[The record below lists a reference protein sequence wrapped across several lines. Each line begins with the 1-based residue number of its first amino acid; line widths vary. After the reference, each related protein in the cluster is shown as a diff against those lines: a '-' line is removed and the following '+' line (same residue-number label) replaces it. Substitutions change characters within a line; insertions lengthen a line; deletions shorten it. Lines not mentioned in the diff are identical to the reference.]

1 MPHHRRRSAAGL
13 TLALLLLAAVR
24 PAAGQDAAPPV
35 TLTPP
40 RVTHFVEA
48 PRPEGAGPEGAAVEL
63 ELTIAADGTLT
74 DAKVVGSASV
84 GGGWDAAALAAVQ
97 QFTFEPARKGD
108 KAVPARIRYR
118 YTFDPVAP
126 PPPPEPAPEADGG
139 APATESVPQADAGTP
154 PPSPEAPL
162 PSFGATASVAAP
174 PREVTKHTLNPAE
187 LTLAAGTRGDA
198 LRVVELLPGVARSPG
213 LNGFLVIRGAGPQD
227 SQVYFEGGPVDRLY
241 HFGGIT
247 SFTQARLLERI
258 DLYPGNFSAR
268 YGRKIGGVVDVG
280 IRDPRR
286 DGYHGMLDINMIDAS
301 FLAEGPVG
309 ERGAIAIAAKRSYVD
324 LWLERALPADAGIT
338 AAPVYSDY
346 QILYTYR
353 AESGSK
359 LRVML
364 FGSDDSFKL
373 SIPAPVD
380 GDPAIKGSFS
390 QATSFHRL
398 QATWK
403 QALGE
408 RIEQELTAGI
418 GTLAFGNAIGAYAL
432 DVSGFDAFARLEWRW
447 RVTDAVKLVGGFDG
461 YAIRADVGYF
471 GPRIL
476 QQDGNPR
483 FTGPLASFPLSQ
495 FNGKFTSLRPAGYV
509 EALINVGERL
519 LLVPG
524 VRADSYTEAN
534 SWSVEPRFS
543 ARLRVAE
550 KTTLKG
556 GVGLYSQPPQY
567 GEAIPDLGN
576 PNLGLSRAQ
585 HYGLGVEQLLGERA
599 RLTFDTFYKR
609 LSDLQ
614 VAGVD
619 AQGRETQV
627 NGGKGRIYGLELMA
641 KLNQAPGSRA
651 FGFLS
656 YTLSRSERNDH
667 GLEWRLF
674 DFDQTHILS
683 VAAGYKLPRN
693 WNVSGTFRLVSGNPT
708 TPVVGAIYD
717 ANSDYYLPLYGRVN
731 SVRNPVFH
739 QLSVRI
745 EKLWPFQK
753 WQLATYLDVQNAYNH
768 RSQEGIQY
776 SYDYTRSAPV
786 LGLPVLPSLG
796 VRGEF

>member
-1 MPHHRRRSAAGL
+1 MPHHRQRARVA
-13 TLALLLLAAVR
+13 LALAILVLASGR
-24 PAAGQDAAPPV
+24 PAMAQTDPAPP

-40 RVTHFVEA
+40 RVTHFVDA
-48 PRPEGAGPEGAAVEL
+48 ARPEGAGNEGAAVEL

-74 DAKVVGSASV
+74 DAKVVGSA
-84 GGGWDAAALAAVQ
+84 GEGWDAAALAAVQ
-97 QFTFEPARKGD
+97 QFTFEPARRGD

-126 PPPPEPAPEADGG
+126 PPAPEPPPEADAGAPTSDGAAEPDAG
-139 APATESVPQADAGTP
+139 APASPDA
-154 PPSPEAPL
+154 AL

-174 PREVTKHTLNPAE
+174 PREVTKHTLSPAE
-187 LTLAAGTRGDA
+187 LTLTAGTRGDA

-213 LNGFLVIRGAGPQD
+213 LNGFLIIRGAGPQD

-268 YGRKIGGVVDVG
+268 FGRKVGGIVDVG

-301 FLAEGPVG
+301 ILAEGPVG
-309 ERGAIAIAAKRSYVD
+309 KRGAIAIAAKRSYVD
-324 LWLERALPADAGIT
+324 LWLKRALPADAGIT

-346 QILYTYR
+346 QVLYSYH
-353 AESGSK
+353 AESGAK

-364 FGSDDSFKL
+364 FGSDDYFKL
-373 SIPAPVD
+373 SIPAPID
-380 GDPAIKGSFS
+380 GDPAIRGNFS
-390 QATSFHRL
+390 QSSSFHRL

-408 RIEQELTAGI
+408 RVEQELTAGI

-432 DVSGFDAFARLEWRW
+432 DVSGFDAFARLEWRA
-447 RVTDAVKLVGGFDG
+447 RVAEGVKLVGGFDG
-461 YAIRADVGYF
+461 YAITADVGYF

-476 QQDGNPR
+476 PQDGNPR
-483 FTGPLASFPLSQ
+483 YYGPLSDLPLSR

-524 VRADSYTEAN
+524 VRADSYTEAG

-576 PNLGLSRAQ
+576 PNLGLTRAQ
-585 HYGLGVEQLLGERA
+585 HFGLGVEQLLGERA
-599 RLTFDTFYKR
+599 RITFDTFYKR
-609 LSDLQ
+609 LSDMQ
-614 VAGVD
+614 VSGVD
-619 AQGRETQV
+619 ADGRATQV
-627 NGGKGRIYGLELMA
+627 NGGKGRIYGLEVMA

-651 FGFLS
+651 FGFLA

-683 VAAGYKLPRN
+683 VAGGLKLPRN
-693 WNVSGTFRLVSGNPT
+693 WNVSSTFRLVSGNPT
-708 TPVVGAIYD
+708 TPVIGAVYD
-717 ANSDYYLPLYGRVN
+717 ARGDYYTPLYGRVN
-731 SVRNPVFH
+731 SVRNPTFH

-745 EKLWPFQK
+745 EKIWPFQR

-768 RSQEGIQY
+768 RSQEGVQY
-776 SYDYTRSAPV
+776 SYDYTRSEPV

>member
-1 MPHHRRRSAAGL
+1 MPQNGRRLAASL
-13 TLALLLLAAVR
+13 TLASLLLAMAG
-24 PAAGQDAAPPV
+24 PARAQDAAPP

-48 PRPEGAGPEGAAVEL
+48 ARPASAGLEGAAVEL
-63 ELTIAADGTLT
+63 ELTIAADGALT
-74 DAKVVGSASV
+74 EAKVVGSA
-84 GGGWDAAALAAVQ
+84 GAGWDEAALAAVKE
-97 QFTFEPARKGD
+97 FTFEPARRGD

-118 YTFDPVAP
+118 YTFDPITP
-126 PPPPEPAPEADGG
+126 PPPPEPAPEVDAG
-139 APATESVPQADAGTP
+139 APVAETAAPKADAGA
-154 PPSPEAPL
+154 SPDAAL

-213 LNGFLVIRGAGPQD
+213 LNGFLIIRGAGPQD
-227 SQVYFEGGPVDRLY
+227 SQAYFEGGPVDRLY

-258 DLYPGNFSAR
+258 DLYPGNYSAR
-268 YGRKIGGVVDVG
+268 YGRKVGGIVDVG

-301 FLAEGPVG
+301 ILAEGPVG

-324 LWLERALPADAGIT
+324 LWLKRALPADAGIT

-346 QILYTYR
+346 QVLYTYKT
-353 AESGSK
+353 ESGSK
-359 LRVML
+359 LRLML
-364 FGSDDSFKL
+364 FGSDDYFKL
-373 SIPAPVD
+373 SIPAPID
-380 GDPAIKGSFS
+380 GDPAIRGNFS
-390 QATSFHRL
+390 QSSSFHRL
-398 QATWK
+398 QGTWK

-408 RIEQELTAGI
+408 RVEQELTAGI

-432 DVSGFDAFARLEWRW
+432 DVSGFDAFARLEWRV
-447 RVTDAVKLVGGFDG
+447 RVAEGVKLVGGFDG
-461 YAIRADVGYF
+461 YAITADVGYF

-483 FTGPLASFPLSQ
+483 YYGGPLSGLPLSQ
-495 FNGKFTSLRPAGYV
+495 FDGKFTSLRPAGYV

-524 VRADSYTEAN
+524 VRADSYTEAG

-599 RLTFDTFYKR
+599 RLTFDAFYKR

-614 VAGVD
+614 VAGTD

-627 NGGKGRIYGLELMA
+627 NGGKGRIYGLEVMA
-641 KLNQAPGSRA
+641 KLNQTASSRA

-708 TPVVGAIYD
+708 TPVVGAVYD
-717 ANSDYYLPLYGRVN
+717 ANSDYYSPLYGRTN
-731 SVRNPVFH
+731 SIRNPMFH
-739 QLSVRI
+739 QASVRI
-745 EKLWPFQK
+745 EKLWPLQK
-753 WQLATYLDVQNAYNH
+753 WQLATYLDVQNVYNH
-768 RSQEGIQY
+768 RSQEGLQY